1 MVTPYMPASPDEH
14 RIEVVDGDPDAVSA
28 RGTQIT
34 QLGNA
39 MSDAWRLISRLVDDG
54 ADMEGAA
61 IDKIREVAGD
71 VSSDLDKA
79 SALYL
84 AVGPHIST
92 YGTELRTAQDAMT
105 PLVNRLERLWDEY
118 YRLTRDADSAQGA
131 VPWRQPDDDAEQADK
146 DSYDDAVAHA
156 EQAWE
161 RANAKKGEWDAEA
174 AAYDREWDS
183 WHTAFTTA
191 AREIK
196 DGVTGKIEDSWRDDM
211 KGLLDFLADVL
222 AVAGIV
228 LAVLAIVIGGPIIG
242 ALAAIVAIATLVVQI
257 SKFALGDG
265 DWVGLTFAI
274 IGIVPFI
281 GPAAKF
287 LRSGHVM
294 SQLSDGFVR
303 LTGQGAG
310 GVKNW
315 LTGLNALKGSGF
327 WGGVGKFSTEFLSG
341 KSADEW
347 AGMGARG
354 IDALDTVATVWSTQ
368 LGIAGMIT
376 DSAQGAWSGAFDP
389 DQNPFQIDADV
400 SVMAP
405 GAPGAPSSSP
415 VMI

>member
-1 MVTPYMPASPDEH
+1 MVTPYMPSSPDGH
-14 RIEVVDGDPDAVSA
+14 IIEVVRGDADEVST

-34 QLGNA
+34 DLGNA
-39 MSDAWRLISRLVDDG
+39 MAEAWQLISRLVDDG
-54 ADMEGAA
+54 AEMEGAA
-61 IDKIREVAGD
+61 IDKVREIAGD
-71 VSSDLDKA
+71 VSGDLDKA

-84 AVGPHIST
+84 AVGPHISR
-92 YGTELRTAQDAMT
+92 YGTELQDAQNAMS
-105 PLVNRLERLWDEY
+105 PLVLRLERLWDEY
-118 YRLTRDADSAQGA
+118 YRLSRDADTAQGA
-131 VPWRQPDDDAEQADK
+131 VPWREPDDDAEQADR
-146 DSYDDAVAHA
+146 DAYDDAVDNA
-156 EQAWE
+156 QA
-161 RANAKKGEWDAEA
+161 AQGLADSKKDEWDAA
-174 AAYDREWDS
+174 AGTYDTEWDT
-183 WHTAFTTA
+183 WHLAFTTA

-222 AVAGIV
+222 AVAGII

-257 SKFALGDG
+257 SKVAIGDA
-265 DWVGLTFAI
+265 DWVSFTFAI

-287 LRSGHVM
+287 LRGGNIM
-294 SQLSDGFVR
+294 TQLSDDFVR

-327 WGGVGKFSTEFLSG
+327 WGGVGKFTTEFLSG
-341 KSADEW
+341 KNADEW

-354 IDALDTVATVWSTQ
+354 IDAIDTLATVWSTQ

-376 DSAQGAWSGAFDP
+376 DSGQGAWGGAFDA
-389 DQNPFQIDADV
+389 DQNPFAVEIDA
-400 SVMAP
+400 
-405 GAPGAPSSSP
+405 
-415 VMI
+415 